1 MCVRV
6 LPHSSLSRLVQCVC
20 DWVRECV
27 CVSVCARAAEPRT
40 LWAGYALRSRRE
52 RERESERES
61 MDSASTFLFFSPLP
75 LLPSLTNM
83 YERKRSFIRYWWSM
97 NELSVTVTT
106 WYNTG
111 FICSG
116 VIHHTLD
123 IPFIFYRPT
132 TATSPAGCINHTIP
146 WWTGLSVQV
155 VKREIPLIPRI
166 SYLGSAHLILIF
178 FYVLPL
184 Y

>member
-20 DWVRECV
+20 DWVRNV
-27 CVSVCARAAEPRT
+27 CESVCARPAASRSVS
-40 LWAGYALRSRRE
+40 GIRALRSRRE
-52 RERESERES
+52 RERERAWILLQRFS
-61 MDSASTFLFFSPLP
+61 FFSS
-75 LLPSLTNM
+75 PSVALSYTHVWTQTVL
-83 YERKRSFIRYWWSM
+83 YPCYWWSM

-132 TATSPAGCINHTIP
+132 ATSPAGCINYDQR
-146 WWTGLSVQV
+146 GCLC
-155 VKREIPLIPRI
+155 KNK
-166 SYLGSAHLILIF
+166 
-178 FYVLPL
+178 
-184 Y
+184 